1 MELRERVRA
10 QAWYH
15 TLELPERLETDGWFD
30 LRPHVASYGL
40 PERMDGMR
48 ALDVGTWDGF
58 WAFEMERRGAQV
70 VAIDLDDERDLDW
83 PPSRRPEQF
92 PEPSR
97 GAGFALAAE
106 LLESSVDRRVCSI
119 YDAVPEELGTFDVV
133 VCGSVLSHLRD
144 QLLALERIAGLCD
157 GLFVSAEA
165 YDRLAGLSPI
175 PVSRYLADREAAVV
189 FWLPSA
195 RTWRRMMYTAGFAR
209 VELQRRLKIR
219 SRDGFVVPHVIHHCH
234 KKAA

>member
-1 MELRERVRA
+1 VELRERVRA

-58 WAFEMERRGAQV
+58 WAFEMERRGAEV

-133 VCGSVLSHLRD
+133 ICGSVLSHLRD

>member
-1 MELRERVRA
+1 VELRERVRA

-58 WAFEMERRGAQV
+58 WAFEMERRGAEV

-144 QLLALERIAGLCD
+144 QLLALERIAGLCED
-157 GLFVSAEA
+157 LFVSAEA
-165 YDRLAGLSPI
+165 YDRLAGLSPV
-175 PVSRYLADREAAVV
+175 PVSRFFADREASVV
-189 FWLPSA
+189 FWLPGA
-195 RTWRRMMYTAGFAR
+195 RTWRRMMYSAGFAR
-209 VELQRRLKIR
+209 VELQRRIRIR
-219 SRDGFVVPHVIHHCH
+219 SRDGFVVPHVVHHCH

>member
-1 MELRERVRA
+1 VELRERVRA

-30 LRPHVASYGL
+30 LRPHVSSYGL

-58 WAFEMERRGAQV
+58 WAFEMERRGAEV

-119 YDAVPEELGTFDVV
+119 YDAVPDELGTFDVV
-133 VCGSVLSHLRD
+133 ICGSVLSHLRD

>member
-58 WAFEMERRGAQV
+58 WAFEMERRGAEV
-70 VAIDLDDERDLDW
+70 LAIDLDDERDLDW

-119 YDAVPEELGTFDVV
+119 YDAVPDELGTFDVV
-133 VCGSVLSHLRD
+133 ICGSVLSHLRD
-144 QLLALERIAGLCD
+144 QLLALERI
-157 GLFVSAEA
+157 V
-165 YDRLAGLSPI
+165 GLSPI

>member
-1 MELRERVRA
+1 VELRERVRA

-106 LLESSVDRRVCSI
+106 VLESSVDRRVCSI

-133 VCGSVLSHLRD
+133 ICGSVLSHLRD